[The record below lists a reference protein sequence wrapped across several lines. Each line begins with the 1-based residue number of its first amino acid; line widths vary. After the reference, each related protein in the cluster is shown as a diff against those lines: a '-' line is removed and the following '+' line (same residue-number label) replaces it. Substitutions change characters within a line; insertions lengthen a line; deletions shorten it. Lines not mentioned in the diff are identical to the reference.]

1 MKKRIIKFSP
11 LAFLL
16 ILIFINVSC
25 GGRIFVLKKT
35 FDIELHDENNGII
48 SKKEDLENF
57 ELSQIDNYTGSKFYG
72 EISLEQV
79 SDHEYCYG
87 LFFNLGRGS
96 LASTEEQYERKFNKQ
111 TKKTG
116 IRIVDKTGKY
126 KACEV
131 YPLSDY
137 NTDKYVNQIVVK
149 LEKK

>member
-16 ILIFINVSC
+16 ILIFMNVSC

-57 ELSQIDNYTGSKFYG
+57 ELSQIDNYSGSKFYG

-96 LASTEEQYERKFNKQ
+96 RASTEEQYERKFNKQ

-116 IRIVDKTGKY
+116 IRIVDKKGRY
-126 KACEV
+126 KTCEI
-131 YPLSDY
+131 YPLSNYDEH
-137 NTDKYVNQIVVK
+137 IIIK

>member
-16 ILIFINVSC
+16 ILTFMNVSC

-57 ELSQIDNYTGSKFYG
+57 ELSQIDNYSGSKFYG

-96 LASTEEQYERKFNKQ
+96 RASTEEQYERKFNKQ

-116 IRIVDKTGKY
+116 IRIVDKKGRY
-126 KACEV
+126 KTCEI
-131 YPLSDY
+131 YPLSNYDEHI
-137 NTDKYVNQIVVK
+137 NIK

>member
-16 ILIFINVSC
+16 ILIFMNVSC

-57 ELSQIDNYTGSKFYG
+57 ELFQIDNYSGSKFYG

-96 LASTEEQYERKFNKQ
+96 RASTEEQYERKFNKQ

-116 IRIVDKTGKY
+116 IRIVDKKGRY
-126 KACEV
+126 KTCEI
-131 YPLSDY
+131 YPLSNYDEH
-137 NTDKYVNQIVVK
+137 IIIK

>member
-16 ILIFINVSC
+16 ILTFMNVSC

-57 ELSQIDNYTGSKFYG
+57 ELSQIDNYSGSKFYG

-96 LASTEEQYERKFNKQ
+96 RASTEEQYERKFNKQ

-116 IRIVDKTGKY
+116 IRIVDKKGRY
-126 KACEV
+126 KTCEI
-131 YPLSDY
+131 YPLSNYDEH
-137 NTDKYVNQIVVK
+137 IIIK